1 MKRGAAFCMAVAGG
15 MAAGALAC
23 DPLSFATRVCAYLVL
38 SVVGGVLLGR
48 RLRGRA

>member
-1 MKRGAAFCMAVAGG
+1 MAVCMAVAGG

-23 DPLSFATRVCAYLVL
+23 DPLSFATKVCAYLVL
-38 SVVGGVLLGR
+38 STVVGILVGR